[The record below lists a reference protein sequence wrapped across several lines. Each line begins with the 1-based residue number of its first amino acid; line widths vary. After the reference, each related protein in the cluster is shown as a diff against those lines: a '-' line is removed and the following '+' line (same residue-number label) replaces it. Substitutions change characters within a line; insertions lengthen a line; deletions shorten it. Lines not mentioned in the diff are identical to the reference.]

1 CVENSNAH
9 QFEEQIEWLTGM
21 VLTRPGDEDK
31 VLVVGTRVAPQDLY
45 SELLKPARYED
56 EETPW
61 TYFASAAVLEFADDP
76 EDWVTLWPKSNLP
89 KRGQAVTPDADGLY
103 PKWDGPSLARMRK
116 RISTDPLAWPLKY
129 QQQQVS

>member
-1 CVENSNAH
+1 
-9 QFEEQIEWLTGM
+9 
-21 VLTRPGDEDK
+21 
-31 VLVVGTRVAPQDLY
+31 
-45 SELLKPARYED
+45 ED

-61 TYFASAAVLEFADDP
+61 TYFASPAVLEFADDP

-116 RISTDPLAWPLKY
+116 RISTDPLAWPMKY
-129 QQQQVS
+129 QQQQGSDLRTRRRRGRISRPRRSWSSLTILRTG